1 MRTGIRRV
9 VPPVI
14 AGVAAAVVMFALGVG
29 AGPLP
34 ALGPA
39 LTSARGVWGAAA
51 NAALPHGQALTIPGL
66 TGTVHVAYSP
76 QGVASVQAANDHDL
90 FLAQG
95 YVTASFRLSEMD
107 LERRFGEGRLAELNG
122 PSSVDSDTFEL
133 QLGLLRTARAQWAAM
148 PASSLAAE
156 ALVAYAQGVNA
167 LIGER
172 RRAHQLPA
180 LYGLTGAG
188 VRDWTP
194 VDSLVVQELLTQQL
208 DFDTYPL
215 DQAILARSLGG
226 ATAAA
231 WFPVQPATSAP
242 PYDPGPYHYD
252 GVAPIPVTSANAARP
267 AATTAAVAQ
276 ADGAVPADATAQ
288 AAAAILARVAALP
301 AGAAHL
307 HSDSNSWAVNGP
319 SAQGGAALLAGDP
332 HLHLSLPSD
341 WYEISLL
348 SPDLDVTGA
357 SIPGAPAVL
366 LGHNAHI
373 SWSLTDVQNQS
384 TLYYTEQTSPAHP
397 GQYFWRGAWRPY
409 QRVHYAIPV
418 RGAATVQLDVDLTVH
433 GPVITQLGQTTSVDW
448 MGDLPSPDIE
458 VLLKINAAS
467 DWSRFTGALA
477 DWRAPT
483 QNFAYAD
490 DQGNI
495 GITTAGV
502 FPLVSDGRGAPPGSA
517 STQRPG
523 AMPWLPLDGTGAADV
538 SGMIPVADIPRVYD
552 PPAHVVATANQRPA
566 GAGYPYYIGP
576 AQGYDP
582 GYRAR
587 QIYATLTAG
596 GAVSQAGM
604 AALQANLTDGLAQE
618 IVPELLTA
626 LDGAS
631 LDPTARSA
639 AQMLAGW
646 NESMDASSPVA
657 TIWWAFWS
665 QYLSQVFQPWWTKGK
680 VPVHLDP
687 DNLALAS
694 QPGPL
699 QQDLE
704 LWTLHEPANPA
715 FTPPGGT
722 AGDAPSAMRKAF
734 ARAVASLAK
743 SLRGAPGTW
752 TWGRVHSRVIPS
764 LTGAGSLGYGPYPAG
779 GDPRTV
785 NAADNG
791 LQSDFGPSWR
801 MVITWTGPGA
811 ATGEA
816 IYPGGQ
822 SEDPSSPWYDNLVGP
837 WRNGRYLPLLSGRD
851 PRPGGVAWTLR
862 PGG

>member
-1 MRTGIRRV
+1 LRRGIRRA

-14 AGVAAAVVMFALGVG
+14 ATVAAAVVMFALGAG

-39 LTSARGVWGAAA
+39 LISARGVWGSAA
-51 NAALPHGQALTIPGL
+51 NAAVPHSQALAIPGL
-66 TGTVHVAYSP
+66 TGSARVAYSP
-76 QGVASVQAANDHDL
+76 QGVASVQAGSDHDL

-133 QLGLLRTARAQWAAM
+133 QLGLLRTAQAQWAAM
-148 PASSLAAE
+148 PSDSPAAQALA
-156 ALVAYAQGVNA
+156 AYAQGVND
-167 LIGER
+167 LIR
-172 RRAHQLPA
+172 ARQRAHQLPA
-180 LYGLTGAG
+180 LYGLTGVGLRA
-188 VRDWTP
+188 WTP
-194 VDSLVVQELLTQQL
+194 LDSLVVQELLTQQL
-208 DFDTYPL
+208 DFDAFPL
-215 DQAILARSLGG
+215 DQAILAKSLG
-226 ATAAA
+226 AASAAA
-231 WFPVQPATSAP
+231 WFPVQPVTAQQ

-252 GVAPIPVTSANAARP
+252 GVAPIPVANANAAHP
-267 AATTAAVAQ
+267 VATTAAAS
-276 ADGAVPADATAQ
+276 GVPAPASTDAQ
-288 AAAAILARVAALP
+288 AAGAQAATAILARIASLP
-301 AGAAHL
+301 AGAAHV

-319 SAQGGAALLAGDP
+319 AAQGGAALLAGDP

-357 SIPGAPAVL
+357 SIPGTPAVL

-384 TLYYTEQTSPAHP
+384 TLYYQEQTSPAHP

-409 QRVHYAIPV
+409 QQVHYTIPV
-418 RGAATVQLDVDLTVH
+418 RGAATVQLDVDLTAH

-448 MGDLPSPDIE
+448 MGNLPSPDIG

-467 DWSRFTGALA
+467 DWSQFTGALA

-483 QNFAYAD
+483 QNFDYAD

-502 FPLVSDGRGAPPGSA
+502 FPLLFTGQAGSTDIQRAGA
-517 STQRPG
+517 R
-523 AMPWLPLDGTGAADV
+523 PWLPLNGTGAADV
-538 SGMIPVADIPRVYD
+538 SGMIPVTDIPRVYD
-552 PPAHVVATANQRPA
+552 PPGHVVATANQRPV
-566 GAGYPYYIGP
+566 GADYPYYIGT
-576 AQGYDP
+576 AKGYDP

-587 QIYATLTAG
+587 QIYATLTANG
-596 GAVSQAGM
+596 SVSEAGM
-604 AALQANLTDGLAQE
+604 AALQANVTDSLAQE
-618 IVPELLTA
+618 IVPALLTA
-626 LDGAS
+626 LNGAS
-631 LDPTARSA
+631 LDPRARNA
-639 AQMLAGW
+639 AQLLARWDG
-646 NESMDASSPVA
+646 SMDASSAAA
-657 TIWWAFWS
+657 TIWWTFWS

-680 VPVHLDP
+680 VPVHLDK
-687 DNLALAS
+687 DNLDLAS

-704 LWTLHEPANPA
+704 QWTLHDPANPA
-715 FTPPGGT
+715 FTPPGG
-722 AGDAPSAMRKAF
+722 AARDAPAAMRQAF
-734 ARAVASLAK
+734 TRAIASLAT
-743 SLRGAPGTW
+743 SLGGDPGTW
-752 TWGRVHSRVIPS
+752 TWGRVHTRVIPS
-764 LTGAGSLGYGPYPAG
+764 LTGADSLGYGPYPAG

-801 MVITWTGPGA
+801 MIVDWTGPGA

-816 IYPGGQ
+816 VYPGGQ
-822 SEDPSSPWYDNLVGP
+822 SEDPSSPWYDNLVSL
-837 WRNGRYLPLLSGRD
+837 WWNGRYLPLLGGGD
-851 PRPGGVAWTLR
+851 QRPGGVAWTLR